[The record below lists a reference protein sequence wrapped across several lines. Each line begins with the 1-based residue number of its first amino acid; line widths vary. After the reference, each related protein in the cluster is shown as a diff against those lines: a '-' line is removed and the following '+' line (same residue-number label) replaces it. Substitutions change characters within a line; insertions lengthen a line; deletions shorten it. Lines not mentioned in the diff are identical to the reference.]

1 MLLILR
7 NPNNMAPIRRD
18 RGHAKKVSSQ
28 QISHGASMPDGAP
41 MPDASASNDAVART
55 PRRSRSPRRS
65 PNAERQPPTSTQRR
79 GNRATSVTPP
89 DNADIEHLVN
99 EIRAQAMTHG
109 TEWVRQHMATFN
121 SSTTHNAPKRV
132 HAASKKKVPSK
143 KVPSQRS
150 SKSSAGQSS
159 GPTAPSTASASTRSQ
174 RGASTRT
181 ERNSRSL
188 HTSSRATN
196 TSGADNI
203 PMPCPDSRPASNP
216 HTRGGMATWPPG
228 FWDLILQSL
237 SENTRRSY
245 KQAWLDFHNFRTNE
259 MQETAEWP
267 ISPYSLSRYILH
279 CKNLGKSRALV
290 ANCLAGI
297 SFFSRLLGFPGY
309 TSMFP
314 IRRAMLGWQRG
325 VGITADSR
333 RPITVQILR
342 KIVQAL
348 DSVCSDDTECTLFR
362 CAFSLAFYAAL
373 SVSELTAQSTNRSSA
388 SCLQWQD
395 TVLERDRLILRIP
408 RSKTDQRG
416 IGSNII
422 LHQWAGELTCPIG
435 STTLFLRQRPPI
447 VGQLLIHKNGRPLT
461 RYQFSRVLHM
471 SLHAAGIAVSGFST
485 HSFRIGAATTAAS
498 LGLQDEKIMAI
509 GRWRSGR
516 FSRYVRPQQYF
527 ANNM

>member
-1 MLLILR
+1 
-7 NPNNMAPIRRD
+7 MAPIRRD

-99 EIRAQAMTHG
+99 EIRAQAVTHG

-196 TSGADNI
+196 TSGDGAENAAAHHMDHW
-203 PMPCPDSRPASNP
+203 PFLCALG
-216 HTRGGMATWPPG
+216 TQKGLTAAFGGTSWYGGPSSIVALEWYP
-228 FWDLILQSL
+228 
-237 SENTRRSY
+237 R
-245 KQAWLDFHNFRTNE
+245 NE
-259 MQETAEWP
+259 MGP
-267 ISPYSLSRYILH
+267 INSDCPSIVKIQPPPRCDYI
-279 CKNLGKSRALV
+279 
-290 ANCLAGI
+290 
-297 SFFSRLLGFPGY
+297 
-309 TSMFP
+309 
-314 IRRAMLGWQRG
+314 
-325 VGITADSR
+325 
-333 RPITVQILR
+333 
-342 KIVQAL
+342 
-348 DSVCSDDTECTLFR
+348 
-362 CAFSLAFYAAL
+362 
-373 SVSELTAQSTNRSSA
+373 A
-388 SCLQWQD
+388 SW
-395 TVLERDRLILRIP
+395 
-408 RSKTDQRG
+408 G
-416 IGSNII
+416 
-422 LHQWAGELTCPIG
+422 
-435 STTLFLRQRPPI
+435 
-447 VGQLLIHKNGRPLT
+447 
-461 RYQFSRVLHM
+461 
-471 SLHAAGIAVSGFST
+471 
-485 HSFRIGAATTAAS
+485 
-498 LGLQDEKIMAI
+498 
-509 GRWRSGR
+509 
-516 FSRYVRPQQYF
+516 
-527 ANNM
+527 